1 MVALCEVEEY
11 KGLLYFQGES
21 TKILNIKVNE
31 TFKVSPYFYNGTIMD
46 CYIYFIDWTGK
57 RKIKTHWK
65 KISILAKFTVR

>member
-31 TFKVSPYFYNGTIMD
+31 TFKVSTIMD
-46 CYIYFIDWTGK
+46 WYIYFIDWTGK
-57 RKIKTHWK
+57 RKIKNHWKFKK